1 MIYSKNGILTGINKY
16 AVKKYL
22 KFYLLTSPLLLRAFF
37 WFLFISSFKFWF
49 LLLDLHAFLIASP
62 IIMPVPNP
70 KKVPLT
76 NPNPKN
82 IIIPYIVRSK
92 V

>member
-22 KFYLLTSPLLLRAFF
+22 KFYLLTSSLLLRAFF

-49 LLLDLHAFLIASP
+49 LLLDLHAF
-62 IIMPVPNP
+62 
-70 KKVPLT
+70 
-76 NPNPKN
+76 
-82 IIIPYIVRSK
+82 
-92 V
+92 